1 MDKETLRKQIQGF
14 IPFNKEEE
22 KDKELILRCL
32 DKEEDV
38 FSRKNPLV
46 HFTASSWIIN
56 KSRDK
61 VLLCFHNI
69 YNSWSWLGGH
79 CDNEIDCLKVAIK
92 EAKEESGLEEF
103 RCLTEGIFS
112 MESLCVNSHIKKGEN
127 ISSHIH
133 INLTYLLEADD
144 SKPLRIKQDENKGL
158 MWVPIEDI
166 YKLSNEPWFI
176 EHVYKKLNE
185 KLYKLIKENKI

>member
-1 MDKETLRKQIQGF
+1 MDKETLRKQIQWF

-92 EAKEESGLEEF
+92 EAKEESGLE
-103 RCLTEGIFS
+103 
-112 MESLCVNSHIKKGEN
+112 
-127 ISSHIH
+127 
-133 INLTYLLEADD
+133 
-144 SKPLRIKQDENKGL
+144 
-158 MWVPIEDI
+158 
-166 YKLSNEPWFI
+166 
-176 EHVYKKLNE
+176 
-185 KLYKLIKENKI
+185 

>member
-1 MDKETLRKQIQGF
+1 MNKFSLFWHLKKGRKKWLFIGFILNLLLLFCLSLDAYFRPFYQHTNAFMDSNTFTIRTLDKEENRTSENILSSSL
-14 IPFNKEEE
+14 KE
-22 KDKELILRCL
+22 
-32 DKEEDV
+32 EEDV

-112 MESLCVNSHIKKGEN
+112 M
-127 ISSHIH
+127 
-133 INLTYLLEADD
+133 
-144 SKPLRIKQDENKGL
+144 
-158 MWVPIEDI
+158 
-166 YKLSNEPWFI
+166 
-176 EHVYKKLNE
+176 
-185 KLYKLIKENKI
+185 